1 MSPPST
7 VDRAELDSRRV
18 ERVYATLAGVYDA
31 GFDWALGP
39 GRRRAVASLE
49 LAGGQRILEV
59 GVGTGL
65 SLPHYPPGC
74 RVTGIDISEP
84 MLEQARRR
92 ADWLGLDRVD
102 LRLMDA
108 RELQFGDATF
118 DHVLAPYVIS
128 VVPEPRRVMAEI
140 ARVCRPGGTVAVVNH
155 FGSSGRWS
163 RTIERLVTPVTQWL
177 GFCMDL
183 PSAVVTDTAGLAVRT
198 IERVNLCGMWRL
210 IVLDRDSSRSL
221 PP

>member
-1 MSPPST
+1 MSRPST
-7 VDRAELDSRRV
+7 ADRADLDSRRV

-39 GRRRAVASLE
+39 GRRRAVAGLP
-49 LAGGQRILEV
+49 LLDGHRVLEV

-65 SLPHYPPGC
+65 SLPHYPAGC

-84 MLEQARRR
+84 MLEQARDR
-92 ADWLGLDRVD
+92 ADALGLDRVD

-155 FGSSGRWS
+155 FGSSGRCS
-163 RTIERLVTPVTQWL
+163 RTLERLVTPVTQWL
-177 GFCMDL
+177 GFRMDL
-183 PSAVVTDTAGLAVRT
+183 PSAVVTDTAGLVVRT

-210 IVLDRDSSRSL
+210 IVLDRVAERFAAG
-221 PP
+221 